1 MVFNSPDRIADL
13 TRQTIRSTGCQT
25 AARPSRTSCWR
36 APAWSRQRRR
46 GRCWSGATATSSSS
60 RAAGTSSIPTV
71 SLVGR
76 AVTAVF
82 MPLRPDLD
90 KVVLEWGAA
99 KGWSPRQNT
108 WVIDNLIQDDVVVVD
123 MFGKVRDGTFAG
135 DNLAT
140 AIKTRTGTGMV
151 VDGGIR
157 DARQIE
163 ELDDFNAFVRGIDP
177 SAIAEVT
184 LVGVNI
190 PVRIGGATVFPG
202 DLVLGTSAGVTFI
215 PPALVEEI
223 VLHSEETR
231 LRDEFGKGGSP
242 RASIASSQI
251 DTQTWEPEIQ
261 ADYLGLEGAPEGIGN
276 RGQVTGV
283 GLPSPVACPLYPYPL
298 FPVP

>member
-1 MVFNSPDRIADL
+1 MVFNTPDRIADL
-13 TRQTIRSTGCQT
+13 TPNNPFDRLPDGRPAIPDDLLQR
-25 AARPSRTSCWR
+25 ARLVSPEE
-36 APAWSRQRRR
+36 AWSVLERRHGYKFQFEGGWHVLHR
-46 GRCWSGATATSSSS
+46 DR
-60 RAAGTSSIPTV
+60 V
-71 SLVGR
+71 LVGR

-90 KVVLEWGAA
+90 KVVLDWGAA
-99 KGWSPRQNT
+99 KGWSHRQNT
-108 WVIDNLIQDDVVVVD
+108 WVIDNLVRDDVVVVD

-163 ELDDFNAFVRGIDP
+163 ELDDFNAFVRGVDP
-177 SAIAEVT
+177 SAIGEVT
-184 LVGVNI
+184 LVGVNV
-190 PVRIGGATVFPG
+190 PVRIGGATVLPG

-231 LRDEFGKGGSP
+231 LRDEFGKGRLSEGVYT
-242 RASIASSQI
+242 SSQI

-261 ADYLGLEGAPEGIGN
+261 ADYLRWKERRGA
-276 RGQVTGV
+276 R
-283 GLPSPVACPLYPYPL
+283 
-298 FPVP
+298 